1 MIAPSYPAVMSH
13 AEPGFL
19 IRLVRPDEYRA
30 LGDLTVAAYHGVAA
44 DMPHQ
49 DQYDLSLRDVARR
62 AESSCV
68 AVAVAPDGRLL
79 GGVTYV
85 RGPEDSYSED
95 LREDEAGI
103 RMLAIDPEFQG
114 RGVGRALTVWC
125 LHRARR
131 DGRARIALHT
141 SHFMPMAVRLYERLG
156 FSRRPDRDFS
166 PVAGVDLVAYAF
178 DLGEPDTGT
187 TETRP

>member
-1 MIAPSYPAVMSH
+1 MSH

-49 DQYDLSLRDVARR
+49 DQYDASLRDVARR

-68 AVAVAPDGRLL
+68 AVAVAPDGRVL

-85 RGPEDSYSED
+85 RGPEDPYSED
-95 LREDEAGI
+95 LRQGEAGI
-103 RMLAIDPEFQG
+103 RMLAVDPESQG
-114 RGVGRALTVWC
+114 LGVGRALTLWC
-125 LHRARR
+125 LDRARR

-141 SHFMPMAVRLYERLG
+141 SHFMPMAVRLYEGLG
-156 FSRRPDRDFS
+156 FARRPDRDFS
-166 PVAGVDLVAYAF
+166 PVPGVDVIGYTFELN
-178 DLGEPDTGT
+178 GPSIGT
-187 TETRP
+187 TEARP